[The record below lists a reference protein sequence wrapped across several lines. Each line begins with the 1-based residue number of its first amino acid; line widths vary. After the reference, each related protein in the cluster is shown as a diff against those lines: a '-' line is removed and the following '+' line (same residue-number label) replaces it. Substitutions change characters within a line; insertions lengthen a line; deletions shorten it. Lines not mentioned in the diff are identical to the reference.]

1 MKFTIDILSRYLGK
15 PASLLL
21 VEQPFKEWTFERI
34 VETDLPKLQIDY
46 VFPNDGIDL
55 TCDEFDK
62 VCTIF
67 VYADNSRYFK
77 DGIADM
83 PFSATRREVAARLG
97 TPVKSGNGHSDPI
110 LGEYGPW
117 DRFSLDGYELHISFF
132 THSDR
137 ICLITIMR
145 PDVAP

>member
-1 MKFTIDILSRYLGK
+1 MKFTIEILSRYLGM

-21 VEQPFKEWTFERI
+21 AEQPFKEWAFERI

-46 VFPNDGIDL
+46 VFINDGIDL
-55 TCDEFDK
+55 TCDEFDR

-67 VYADNSRYFK
+67 IYADNSRYFK
-77 DGIADM
+77 NGIDDM

-97 TPVKSGNGHSDPI
+97 APAKSGSGHTDPI

-117 DRFSLDGYELHISFF
+117 DRFSRGRYELHISFF
-132 THSDR
+132 KDIDK
-137 ICLITIMR
+137 ICLVTIMR